1 LDDALAVGGSFSF
14 EGGQVSGIVPN
25 MIRDNQVSEML
36 NMTIS
41 PNGNISTRFGT
52 ESMSTSVAGTSG
64 KVQGL
69 FYFDTPNDEQLL
81 VSSAGTLYRST
92 GATTFSTTG
101 GTHVSA
107 SNSVEFAQLND
118 LAFYVDGSSDLFYT
132 DGTGAF
138 RQFGKVTGV
147 VVDSAGT
154 GYTTAPTVSF
164 GTASGGSGATAIATV
179 AGGSLLSVTV
189 NSGGTGYTGVP
200 TVSFSGGG
208 GSGAAAFAKTVG
220 SAVTEVVITS
230 AGSQYVSAP
239 SVSFTGGSGAGAS
252 ATALVS
258 AAIVTGV
265 VVTSGG
271 SGYTSAPTVTFT
283 GGSGSGASATAFVH
297 PPPAGLK
304 LIKSFSNRLFAVG
317 TGADRNTLYA
327 SDLLDPSVW
336 KATNSIVV
344 GGDDGEDIIAIQP
357 YYNFQIL
364 VFKPTRI
371 YIVLADPTATTA
383 AGWTVQQVSDRIGC
397 VAGRSVSF
405 VNKDVFFL
413 AADGIRTLSRSV
425 ADDFTTV
432 GLPVSE
438 PVKDIIARINRNFLA
453 SVNGV
458 FHDNRYLLAL
468 PLDAATSP
476 SHILVYNAIFNAFEG
491 LWTIPAT
498 RMIQTNFSSGFTTN
512 GVKLAIGD
520 NSGRVG
526 HSFDYKDEEED
537 ADSDYQDHG
546 AEITSRV
553 TSKAY
558 DFEDKLSQKFGSHFE
573 LEFFGSQ
580 ATAAISMKRD
590 TDSNSVLLD
599 AAFDTSAGGSLTLPL
614 TLPATLS
621 ANTVKR
627 KADSLR
633 SYQKWRNMRLVVES
647 VSKRLSIRSMLLAA
661 NPDTIQLET

>member
-1 LDDALAVGGSFSF
+1 MPYYVTSLDDLLTVAGTASF

-25 MIRDNQVSEML
+25 LIANNAVSEAL

-41 PNGNISTRFGT
+41 PTGNLSTRFGIET
-52 ESMSTSVAGTSG
+52 MSTNVSG
-64 KVQGL
+64 STAKVQGL
-69 FYFDTPNDEQLL
+69 FYFDTPTIEQLL
-81 VSSAGTLYRST
+81 VSSDGTLYKST
-92 GATTFSTTG
+92 SSTSFATTG
-101 GTHVSA
+101 GTH
-107 SNSVEFAQLND
+107 SNAGASVEFAQLND
-118 LAFYVDGSSDLFYT
+118 LAYYVDGTSHLHFT
-132 DGTGAF
+132 DGTDAK
-138 RQFGKVTGV
+138 RQAAKVLSVTV
-147 VVDSAGT
+147 TTAGT
-154 GYTTAPTVSF
+154 GYAAAPTVTI
-164 GTASGGSGATAIATV
+164 GTPSLAGGVTATAIATV
-179 AGGSLLSVTV
+179 AGG
-189 NSGGTGYTGVP
+189 
-200 TVSFSGGG
+200 
-208 GSGAAAFAKTVG
+208 
-220 SAVTEVVITS
+220 AVTGIT
-230 AGSQYVSAP
+230 
-239 SVSFTGGSGAGAS
+239 
-252 ATALVS
+252 
-258 AAIVTGV
+258 VTD
-265 VVTSGG
+265 GG
-271 SGYTSAPTVTFT
+271 SGYTSAPTVTIST
-283 GGSGSGASATAFVH
+283 GSGGNQATATANVH
-297 PPPAGLK
+297 VPPQGLK

-438 PVKDIIARINRNFLA
+438 PVKDVIARINKNYYSTINA
-453 SVNGV
+453 T
-458 FHDNRYLLAL
+458 FHNNRYLLAL
-468 PLDAATSP
+468 PLDSATAP
-476 SHILVYNAIFNAFEG
+476 NNLLVYNALFNAFEG
-491 LWTIPAT
+491 LHTIPAT
-498 RMIQTNFSSGFTTN
+498 RMVETNFSSGFNVN